1 MSLGG
6 CKARHRPQAQLPLI
20 SKLNMYLLP
29 RKIIIVVIIQSLPSY
44 LSSSAHPVKFIKA
57 PKLCNIRKLQRRQV
71 RSLGNLVAFSH
82 LAILSHMPVN
92 HTASL
97 PIFSCHKCTH
107 PGQLNLKHGCHLV
120 QVIAN
125 FHTLSALSYP
135 AVPSRIM
142 TDSLIS

>member
-20 SKLNMYLLP
+20 SKLNITTSCYYCGYDP
-29 RKIIIVVIIQSLPSY
+29 ISSI
-44 LSSSAHPVKFIKA
+44 LSSSAHPAKFIKA
-57 PKLCNIRKLQRRQV
+57 PELCHIRKLQHRQV
-71 RSLGNLVAFSH
+71 RSFGDLVALSH
-82 LAILSHMPVN
+82 LAVLSHMPVN

-97 PIFSCHKCTH
+97 PDFSCHKCTY
-107 PGQLNLKHGCHLV
+107 PGQLNLKHGCHFV
-120 QVIAN
+120 QVIAD

-135 AVPSRIM
+135 AVPVRIM